1 MTPNCQRSPLQCLP
15 PNAPHLLVAIRSCS
29 QVTGYTWRSTIDMTL
44 HTNRDGETIELN
56 NGNADLV
63 VGTTRCAQVAA
74 GYRPLNRS
82 AQGPSFDCPLIAV
95 RNVPI
100 QSPVWLRARLDRYQV
115 CAADVTC
122 SALRVSESE
131 IDMNALMEQVADT
144 LGYSTSHFELTAS
157 HNNTRYSVFALCN
170 GRHPNM

>member
-1 MTPNCQRSPLQCLP
+1 
-15 PNAPHLLVAIRSCS
+15 
-29 QVTGYTWRSTIDMTL
+29 MTL

-100 QSPVWLRARLDRYQV
+100 HCAQRPHPISRVAARASR
-115 CAADVTC
+115 
-122 SALRVSESE
+122 
-131 IDMNALMEQVADT
+131 
-144 LGYSTSHFELTAS
+144 
-157 HNNTRYSVFALCN
+157 
-170 GRHPNM
+170 